1 MVPPKQ
7 INTVKGQ
14 KNVTMQEIKIKSS
27 KVNEDDVSI
36 KTQA

>member
-1 MVPPKQ
+1 MVSPKQ

-14 KNVTMQEIKIKSS
+14 KNVTMQEIKSKNN
-27 KVNEDDVSI
+27 KVNEDDTSI